1 MSISKCCFLTSILI
15 SQEAGKAVWYFYFF
29 KNFLW
34 CVVIHTLKGFS
45 IVNEAEV
52 NVFLTLSCFFDDPVC
67 IGSLISASSAFSKSI
82 LNILKFSIH
91 IPLNPG
97 LENFEHYFA
106 GDLGSIPGLGRFPWR
121 REWLPTPVFWPGEF
135 HRLNSPWC
143 HKESDMTEQ
152 LSVSLCKRVRWV
164 QFCSSLNILWHC
176 LSLGLEWK
184 LTFSISDSFHIR
196 LTF

>member
-1 MSISKCCFLTSILI
+1 MSSSNCLLTCIQI
-15 SQEAGKAVWYFYFF
+15 SQEAGKVVWYSHLF
-29 KNFLW
+29 KNVPQF
-34 CVVIHTLKGFS
+34 VVIHIVKGFGV
-45 IVNEAEV
+45 VNKAEV
-52 NVFLTLSCFFDDPVC
+52 DVFLELSYFFCDPMDVC
-67 IGSLISASSAFSKSI
+67 SLISASSAFSKSI

-164 QFCSSLNILWHC
+164 QLCSSLNILWHC

-184 LTFSISDSFHIR
+184 LTFSISDSFHIG